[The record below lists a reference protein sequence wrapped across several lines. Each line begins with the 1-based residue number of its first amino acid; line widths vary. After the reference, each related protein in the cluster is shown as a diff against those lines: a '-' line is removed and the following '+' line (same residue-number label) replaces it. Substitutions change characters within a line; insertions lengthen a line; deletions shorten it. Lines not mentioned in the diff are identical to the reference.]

1 MYGIYVG
8 STSSYDAHTDPRKGT
23 PTHLALGYWE
33 GVAENTALYNVKGTD
48 NSATRYA
55 SNSALETRN
64 AQVLVVREA
73 SPIDAPQFRV
83 SRVDATPNDI
93 GYTVLNGRA
102 YTYRANPEGT
112 LTAWLV
118 DGNGTITNV

>member
-8 STSSYDAHTDPRKGT
+8 STSTYDAHTDPRKGS

-33 GVAENTALYNVKGTD
+33 GVAENTALYNVNGTD
-48 NSATRYA
+48 DSITRHA
-55 SNSALETRN
+55 KNLALETN
-64 AQVLVVREA
+64 NDQILVIREA

-83 SRVDATPNDI
+83 SRVDATPADI

-102 YTYRANPEGT
+102 YTYTANPEGT

-118 DGNGTITNV
+118 DGNGTVTSV